1 MLRAASG
8 PTATVTQTTQ
18 TPHITAKA
26 VVNATRGAQID
37 ACHELVLIPH
47 GSGVPH
53 PQHLQMDAIGKL
65 TMHMKIHFIV
75 VNTEV
80 MFVKL
85 LQSVLDPS
93 DPPTVT
99 EALIRTPSG
108 AEKVW
113 CREERG
119 RRNFREV
126 NTSRE
131 ANFFIMI
138 MNSLFY
144 FYI

>member
-1 MLRAASG
+1 
-8 PTATVTQTTQ
+8 
-18 TPHITAKA
+18 
-26 VVNATRGAQID
+26 
-37 ACHELVLIPH
+37 
-47 GSGVPH
+47 
-53 PQHLQMDAIGKL
+53 MDAIGKL

-119 RRNFREV
+119 RRNSKWKKRAVVCVLRGRLLLCSQQAKQTWE
-126 NTSRE
+126 NIKTTTSRDVE
-131 ANFFIMI
+131 YTCV
-138 MNSLFY
+138 SLL
-144 FYI
+144 